1 MAKIIVTSD
10 STCAMPRDIA
20 SSIGLNILPL
30 NVIVNGV
37 EYHDG
42 IDIDLNKLCLMMRE
56 GADIKTSTPTPY
68 EIESFF
74 DGVFAKGADHII
86 HFTISHCLSSM
97 FDLFTN
103 ICKEKYGNKVTVIDS
118 LNVCSA
124 MLQLVFTAKKMAEE
138 GYSVNE
144 IVDEIELRKSE
155 QLPIF
160 FIPETLTYL
169 KRGGRISPAVAA
181 IGNFIG
187 MKPVL
192 SVKNGS
198 LDKET
203 TTRNIKKTLSERVD
217 QIVLM
222 KLDPSIYQID
232 ILQCDTN
239 DSLLQWLKE
248 VVKNKLPEFVCEISN
263 LSINVCAHAGPGTI
277 GIAINKKVG
286 LPK

>member
-1 MAKIIVTSD
+1 
-10 STCAMPRDIA
+10 
-20 SSIGLNILPL
+20 
-30 NVIVNGV
+30 
-37 EYHDG
+37 
-42 IDIDLNKLCLMMRE
+42 
-56 GADIKTSTPTPY
+56 
-68 EIESFF
+68 
-74 DGVFAKGADHII
+74 
-86 HFTISHCLSSM
+86 
-97 FDLFTN
+97 
-103 ICKEKYGNKVTVIDS
+103 
-118 LNVCSA
+118 
-124 MLQLVFTAKKMAEE
+124 
-138 GYSVNE
+138 
-144 IVDEIELRKSE
+144 
-155 QLPIF
+155 
-160 FIPETLTYL
+160 
-169 KRGGRISPAVAA
+169 
-181 IGNFIG
+181 

-248 VVKNKLPEFVCEISN
+248 VVKNKLPEFVCEISD